1 MKIRRHSSFALV
13 LNNLIAVI
21 GGYKGNNVLSSDIE
35 VFSDTQ
41 NKWFEVERKFGL
53 AIESMTV
60 VEHRSHIYLFGGRT
74 DEGDVSK
81 VFKLDIEFKG

>member
-1 MKIRRHSSFALV
+1 MKIRRHSSFTIV
-13 LNNLIAVI
+13 LNNLIAVV

-53 AIESMTV
+53 AI
-60 VEHRSHIYLFGGRT
+60 
-74 DEGDVSK
+74 
-81 VFKLDIEFKG
+81 